1 MANKAVS
8 AAKRREGGT
17 GSVRQRIV
25 KAVSKSRVGELTQ
38 KLVNIPSPTGREGE
52 ISDFLAQEL
61 EKIGLDVRL
70 QEVEAGRNNVIG
82 RLPGK
87 GRGRGRSLM
96 FCAHFDT
103 SATEADKIPG
113 QQSRAVRMGDWIYG
127 LGASNMKNAFAGYI
141 GAVEALMEAGAE
153 LNGDILITGVVG
165 EIEKAPVSLYQGID
179 YRGGGSGA
187 RFMMSHGVVAD
198 IAIIGEPTGMRIQ
211 HGNTGYIFARITTQ
225 GIGQHTFSK
234 DKGVDAIEKMV
245 KIRDGLKAWEVEY
258 RASHPH
264 PFMLVSVG
272 ISAIEGGLPFK
283 PSFCPAPFCHLYI
296 HITTLPGTT
305 SVQVRNELL
314 EFLDRLERNDP
325 DLHAEVDFYMVSNG
339 YEISPDHE
347 LVQTVHGIHKEI
359 FKKDPFYPE
368 PARYSVSS
376 DGGPISEY
384 GTVCITY
391 GAGGITPSGVYSMY
405 DGAKGECL
413 SIINLS
419 NITKAYALAAYDL
432 CGPPPP

>member
-1 MANKAVS
+1 MAKKTGKAVERQK
-8 AAKRREGGT
+8 AGT
-17 GSVRQRIV
+17 GSVRQRLV
-25 KAVSKSRVGELTQ
+25 KAVSKSRVAELTE
-38 KLVNIPSPTGREGE
+38 KLVNIPSPTGGE
-52 ISDFLAQEL
+52 AEIADFLAKEF
-61 EKIGLDVRL
+61 EKIGLEVKL
-70 QEVEAGRNNVIG
+70 QEIEAGRNNVIA

-87 GRGRGRSLM
+87 GRGRGRNLM

-103 SATEADKIPG
+103 SATDADKIPG
-113 QQSRAVRMGDWIYG
+113 QQSRAVREGDWING

-141 GAVEALMEAGAE
+141 GAVEALMETGAE

-165 EIEKAPVSLYQGID
+165 EIEKAPVSHYQGID

-198 IAIIGEPTGMRIQ
+198 LAIIGEPTGMRIQ
-211 HGNTGYIFARITTQ
+211 LGNTGYIFARITTQ

-245 KIRDGLKAWEVEY
+245 KIRDGLKAWETEY
-258 RASHPH
+258 RVRHPH

-305 SVQVRNELL
+305 PVRVRDELL
-314 EFLDRLERNDP
+314 EFLDRLERKDP
-325 DLHAEVDFYMVSNG
+325 ELHAEVDFYMVSNG
-339 YEISPDHE
+339 YETSPDHE
-347 LVQTVHGIHKEI
+347 LVKTVHRIHKEV
-359 FKKDPFYPE
+359 FNKDPLYPE

-376 DGGPISEY
+376 DGGIMSEY
-384 GTVCITY
+384 GTVSITY

-413 SIINLS
+413 SIVNLS
-419 NITKAYALAAYDL
+419 NIAKAYALAAYDL
-432 CGPPPP
+432 CG